1 MTAAAA
7 GAEIRTAELEILLAD
22 GRVAAAAAA
31 AMCAA
36 RQNCGGGRREMG

>member
-7 GAEIRTAELEILLAD
+7 GAEVCTAELEILLAD

-36 RQNCGGGRREMG
+36 RQN